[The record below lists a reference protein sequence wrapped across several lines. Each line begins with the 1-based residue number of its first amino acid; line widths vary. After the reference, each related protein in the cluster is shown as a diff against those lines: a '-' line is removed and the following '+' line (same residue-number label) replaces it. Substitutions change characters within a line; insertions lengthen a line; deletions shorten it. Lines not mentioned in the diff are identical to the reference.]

1 MATLTDVLLDE
12 AQTTYAVTRR
22 LVRRVTDADL
32 DWRPATTGTEWM
44 TTGQLLMHCACFGCG
59 KAARGFVTGDWGVEL
74 AEYGSGEAGEHTH
87 LPPASELP
95 SVASVDEALRLL
107 EADQSLTLDAIA
119 QADAADLLAGSLPAP
134 WGGPRLPLFQ
144 HILHMIAH
152 LAQHKG
158 QLFYYLKLMG
168 RDVCT
173 SDLWGA

>member
-1 MATLTDVLLDE
+1 MTLTDVLLDE
-12 AQTTYAVTRR
+12 AQTTYAVTAK
-22 LVRRVTDADL
+22 LFRRVRDADL
-32 DWRPATTGTEWM
+32 DWKPTAPGTEWM
-44 TTGQLLMHCACFGCG
+44 TTAQLLMHCACFGCG
-59 KAARGFVTGDWGVEL
+59 KAARGFVTGDWGPEL
-74 AEYGSGEAGEHTH
+74 AEYDEPGEHTH
-87 LPPASELP
+87 LPSASELP

-107 EADQSLTLDAIA
+107 ETDRELTLDAIA
-119 QADAADLLAGSLPAP
+119 QADTADLLAGSLPAP

>member
-1 MATLTDVLLDE
+1 VTTLTDVLLDE
-12 AQTTYAVTRR
+12 AQATYVVTEK
-22 LVRRVTDADL
+22 LFRRVQDADL

-74 AEYGSGEAGEHTH
+74 SEYGETGEHSH

-95 SVASVDEALRLL
+95 AVASVSDALRLL
-107 EADQSLTLDAIA
+107 EADRALTMDAIA

-134 WGGPRLPLFQ
+134 WGGPRLPLFR

-173 SDLWGA
+173 SDLWDV